1 MNTAETKE
9 DVPTR
14 SPAGRRW
21 LKRLLILW
29 LVLSVLLFLLNQ
41 SFVLLEPPV
50 RLALGWV
57 LYLRGVIPR
66 VHMNAE
72 LLLCSLGALVLG
84 MLGMQGLMRRLVTQW
99 QWAWRHTFVWCA
111 VLIVMFCTSIAA
123 VGIVHQ
129 IGWLFRLPN
138 LGVED
143 DMSSLVVAERY
154 AMQVVSLAKWYAHD
168 HGGRF
173 PDTFAEFA
181 ADPEIFMVALDQDE
195 PLEPLIYVG
204 EGLRDTDSGY
214 LPVVWSSRPNSEGLR
229 VVGRLNGKTELI
241 KEEKFQELLAEFRE
255 RQVLRKKSATGG

>member
-1 MNTAETKE
+1 
-9 DVPTR
+9 
-14 SPAGRRW
+14 
-21 LKRLLILW
+21 
-29 LVLSVLLFLLNQ
+29 
-41 SFVLLEPPV
+41 
-50 RLALGWV
+50 
-57 LYLRGVIPR
+57 
-66 VHMNAE
+66 
-72 LLLCSLGALVLG
+72 
-84 MLGMQGLMRRLVTQW
+84 
-99 QWAWRHTFVWCA
+99 
-111 VLIVMFCTSIAA
+111 
-123 VGIVHQ
+123 
-129 IGWLFRLPN
+129 
-138 LGVED
+138 
-143 DMSSLVVAERY
+143 
-154 AMQVVSLAKWYAHD
+154 MQVVSLAKWYAHD